1 VEMRRHI
8 LRAVLTVNS
17 SLRAPVV
24 VRPQIRCLH
33 ATLPVLKKSKLSE
46 DKHNK
51 KGKQKDVQRE
61 EDTSAGSSGI
71 FLLRSIFPAS
81 SMN

>member
-1 VEMRRHI
+1 MRRHI

-17 SLRAPVV
+17 SLRAPV

-51 KGKQKDVQRE
+51 KGKQKEVQKE
-61 EDTSAGSSGI
+61 EDTSADSSGI
-71 FLLRSIFPAS
+71 LPRSIFPHQA
-81 SMN
+81 